1 MSGCVW
7 TTITSTRGRRFATS
21 RFWRRPYRPSFER
34 TALIKPNLRLVEPEK
49 PAARARLAGSA
60 LFVMAATLGSTIL
73 GFSREV
79 VNARYY
85 GTRWEMDAF
94 LAATVIPMIL
104 FGVFNGALVS
114 ALVPTFSEY
123 IAHGKDEEAWR
134 LANTI
139 INGLLIMLTV
149 GAILGYFLAPYYVPL
164 IAHGFPA
171 PEAGVTIRM
180 TRWLMPSIVAV
191 SISGVLSAILN
202 AHHRFRAASL
212 TGIALN
218 AVTITCVLLLHRQ
231 IGIYAVV
238 LGTALGLFAQM
249 LVQVPA
255 LLKTRKY
262 RFTLD
267 LHHPGLHRMWE
278 LLGPIIVGS
287 AAGQI
292 ALFFDRYFAS
302 TLSPGFMAGMNYATK
317 LVNFPQQI
325 FAAAIATV
333 IFPLLASQFAREN
346 RIAVAGSVTLGLRL
360 VNFITIPSVCA
371 LMVLAY
377 PMVQT
382 LFERGSFHAS
392 STALCAGLLPYAA
405 VGLVALAANVVL
417 TRCAFACKEVSW
429 TVAISVFTVVVNVL
443 LSLLWL
449 QPLGARGLLLANSV
463 SQTMQAVMLLVL
475 VGRLVPRL
483 DWRTLGVSA
492 LKICIS
498 SAIMVGTLHWIAAL
512 GVQPPHFFAARAW
525 FLFGQ
530 IAIGSLAFV
539 ASALVLNV
547 EELTIALHLIMQKF
561 ERNLPSPPENRDVPI
576 A

>member
-1 MSGCVW
+1 
-7 TTITSTRGRRFATS
+7 
-21 RFWRRPYRPSFER
+21 
-34 TALIKPNLRLVEPEK
+34 
-49 PAARARLAGSA
+49 
-60 LFVMAATLGSTIL
+60 MAATFGSTIL
-73 GFSREV
+73 GFAREV

-94 LAATVIPMIL
+94 LAAAVIPMIL

-114 ALVPTFSEY
+114 ALVPTFTEY
-123 IAHGKDEEAWR
+123 IAHGRDDEAWR

-139 INGLLIMLTV
+139 INGLLIVLSLCAV
-149 GAILGYFLAPYYVPL
+149 LGWILAPYYVPL

-191 SISGVLSAILN
+191 SISGVLSAVLN
-202 AHHRFRAASL
+202 AHQRFRAASL

-218 AVTITCVLLLHRQ
+218 VVTIGCVLLLHRS

-249 LVQVPA
+249 LIQIPA
-255 LLKTRKY
+255 LLVTRRY
-262 RFTLD
+262 RLTID
-267 LHHPGLHRMWE
+267 LRHPGLLRMWD
-278 LLGPIIVGS
+278 LLGPIIVGG
-287 AAGQI
+287 AAGQL
-292 ALFFDRYFAS
+292 ALLFDRYFAS
-302 TLSPGFMAGMNYATK
+302 TLSPGYIAGMNYATK

-325 FAAAIATV
+325 FAAAIATI
-333 IFPLLASQFAREN
+333 IFPLLASHFAREN
-346 RIAVAGSVTLGLRL
+346 RIALGSSVTLGLRL

-377 PMVQT
+377 PIVQT
-382 LFERGSFHAS
+382 LFERGSFQTS

-405 VGLVALAANVVL
+405 VGLVALAGNVVL

-449 QPLGARGLLLANSV
+449 QPLGARGLLLANSA
-463 SQTMQAVMLLVL
+463 SQTLQAVMLLVL
-475 VGRLVPRL
+475 VRKLVQHVQ
-483 DWRTLGVSA
+483 WRALAQSA
-492 LKICIS
+492 VRIGLC
-498 SAIMVGTLHWIAAL
+498 SAIMVATLHWIAAL
-512 GVQPPHFFAARAW
+512 GVHPEASLASRAW

-530 IAIGSLAFV
+530 IAIGGLAFI
-539 ASALVLNV
+539 AAALVLSV
-547 EELTIALHLIMQKF
+547 EELTIAVRLIMQKF
-561 ERNLPSPPENRDVPI
+561 ERNLPTPPENREAPI

>member
-1 MSGCVW
+1 
-7 TTITSTRGRRFATS
+7 
-21 RFWRRPYRPSFER
+21 
-34 TALIKPNLRLVEPEK
+34 
-49 PAARARLAGSA
+49 
-60 LFVMAATLGSTIL
+60 MAATLGSTLL
-73 GFSREV
+73 GFGREV

-94 LAATVIPMIL
+94 LAASVIPMIL

-114 ALVPTFSEY
+114 ALVPTFTEY
-123 IAHGKDEEAWR
+123 IAHDNDEEAWR

-139 INGLLIMLTV
+139 INGLFIVLSI
-149 GAILGYFLAPYYVPL
+149 GAVLGYVFAPYYVPL

-171 PEAGVTIRM
+171 PEAGIAIRM

-191 SISGVLSAILN
+191 SLSGVLTAVLN
-202 AHHRFRAASL
+202 AHNRFRSASL
-212 TGIALN
+212 TGVAIN
-218 AVTITCVLLLHRQ
+218 VVTISCVILLHHG
-231 IGIYAVV
+231 IGIYALV
-238 LGTALGLFAQM
+238 LGTTLGLFAQM

-255 LLKTRKY
+255 LLLTRKY
-262 RFTLD
+262 RLTLD
-267 LHHPGLHRMWE
+267 IHHPGLRRMWDM
-278 LLGPIIVGS
+278 LGPIIVGG

-302 TLSPGFMAGMNYATK
+302 TLPPGYMAGMNYATK

-346 RIAVAGSVTLGLRL
+346 RIAVAQSVTLGLRL

-371 LMVLAY
+371 LVVLAY

-382 LFERGSFHAS
+382 LFERGTFQAS

-405 VGLVALAANVVL
+405 VGLVALASNIVL

-449 QPLGARGLLLANSV
+449 QSLGARGLLLANSV
-463 SQTMQAVMLLVL
+463 SQSMQAVMLLVL
-475 VGRLVPRL
+475 VGRIVPRL
-483 DWRTLGVSA
+483 DWRRLGVSA
-492 LKICIS
+492 IKIGVS
-498 SAIMVGTLHWIAAL
+498 SGVMVATLHWIAAL
-512 GVQPPHFFAARAW
+512 GVHPPHIFIARAW
-525 FLFGQ
+525 YLFGQ
-530 IAIGSLAFV
+530 IAIGGLAFI

-547 EELTIALHLIMQKF
+547 EELTIALRLIMQKF
-561 ERNLPSPPENRDVPI
+561 ERNLPSPPENREAPI